1 MLIRATRMKYGITY
15 RAIGINVADI
25 CSNARCTTD
34 VVEAEGRYERINFE
48 K

>member
-1 MLIRATRMKYGITY
+1 MLIRVARMKYRTTY
-15 RAIGINVADI
+15 RAIGIDVADI

-34 VVEAEGRYERINFE
+34 IVEAEGGYERINFE